1 MKVSFVIV
9 SSFLWSLHSIVE
21 SKTHPSDIEVLMDLK
36 NGFDPTSIPP
46 GSCLSSWDFAVDP
59 CDRIFSDRFTCGIRC
74 DIIVYGSSRVTEI
87 SLDQAG
93 YSGSLSGSSSWN
105 LPYLDVFDVSFNSL
119 SGDIPVSVA
128 NLTRLRRFSL
138 SKNAFT
144 GSIPSSLGSLL
155 YLQELYLDNNRLTGS
170 IPPSFNGMVR
180 LKRLELQNNNL
191 SGEFPD
197 MGRLGNL
204 YFVDLSDNSFSGH
217 FPAGFPRSVI
227 ELSIR
232 NNYLTGRIV
241 GNTISELRFLQVLDL
256 SHNELSGRAPAALFR
271 HQSLQQL
278 TLSHN
283 NFTFLQAPADMGG
296 ARSKLIAI
304 DLSYN
309 KLQGSLPEF
318 MASLPELSAL
328 SLEHNEFT
336 GTIPTQ
342 YATKAVI
349 PKAGTASFERLLLGW
364 NYLFG
369 PVPGPLL
376 RLKPGS
382 SNVSLVDNCLYRCP
396 EEVYV
401 CQGGIQ
407 KSPLDCKKFGPKI
420 P

>member
-9 SSFLWSLHSIVE
+9 SSFLWSLNCIVE
-21 SKTHPSDIEVLMDLK
+21 SKTHPGDIAVLMDLK
-36 NGFDPTSIPP
+36 SGFDPISIPP

-59 CDRIFSDRFTCGIRC
+59 CDYIFSDRFTCGIRC
-74 DIIVYGSSRVTEI
+74 DVIVYGSSRVTEI

-93 YSGSLSGSSSWN
+93 YNGSLSHSSAWN
-105 LPYLDVFDVSFNSL
+105 LPYLDVLDVSFNSL
-119 SGDIPVSVA
+119 SGDIPVAVS

-138 SKNAFT
+138 SRNSFT
-144 GSIPSSLGSLL
+144 GSIPGSIGSLL
-155 YLQELYLDNNRLTGS
+155 YLQELFLDNNRLTGS
-170 IPPSFNGMVR
+170 IPPSFNGLVR

-191 SGEFPD
+191 SGELPNLS
-197 MGRLGNL
+197 RLGNL
-204 YFVDLSDNSFSGH
+204 YFVDLSDNSISGK
-217 FPAGFPRSVI
+217 FAAVFPRSVI

-232 NNYLTGRIV
+232 NNYLTGRIA
-241 GNTISELRFLQVLDL
+241 GNTVSELRYLQVLDL

-271 HQSLQQL
+271 HRSLQQL

-283 NFTFLQAPADMGG
+283 NFSLLQIPEDRGVL
-296 ARSKLIAI
+296 SKLIAI

-309 KLQGSLPEF
+309 KLRGSLPEF
-318 MASLPELSAL
+318 MASLPMLSAL
-328 SLEHNEFT
+328 SLEHNKFS

-349 PKAGTASFERLLLGW
+349 PKAGTASFERLLLGG

-369 PVPGPLL
+369 PVPGPLW

-401 CQGGIQ
+401 CHGGIQ
-407 KSPLDCKKFGPKI
+407 KSPVDCNKFKPMI